1 MLCGV
6 DFEIARKASI
16 FIAMKAISYFHLSKK
31 NKKYTAQIVEVANGV
46 QFQAL
51 LLSKEEISKA
61 ANVLYIHINSQ
72 NKKCYVGITEQ
83 EAWKRWFSGMAY
95 RNNRRFGAAIKKY
108 EWDQFDSYILAF
120 GDSRES
126 LNQVEKEAI
135 AAAGGH
141 KSKHTYN
148 LSPGGDMVAENDIPI
163 IGVNLETG
171 ESQKFK
177 SGSNAA
183 RKIGLKSTDMP
194 MAVARGER
202 TSVANWWFRYE
213 ADVDK
218 LPPTIWGNKLR
229 ILEVQKK
236 QSKNLIATS
245 FKTKEQ
251 RRYKTL
257 EEAAKDLGV
266 TKGLIS
272 MVARGVSTSANG
284 WWIQFEGDRRVMPK
298 TFGSVLRREKRDQK
312 VYAVNLA
319 NGKKSEFRNCTVA
332 DVELGLYK
340 GAAAL
345 VASGQRASAAGWW
358 FTLNKS
364 EKPPKKFK
372 GVLVSQARSKAIYAI
387 ELATGK
393 KSRFDSA
400 KQAEEALEIHRSSI
414 SNIIKGKS
422 KSSKGY
428 SFRLA

>member
-1 MLCGV
+1 MN
-6 DFEIARKASI
+6 
-16 FIAMKAISYFHLSKK
+16 MKAISYFHLSKK
-31 NKKYTAQIVEVANGV
+31 NKKYTAQLVEVANGA

-51 LLSKEEISKA
+51 KLSKEEISKA
-61 ANVLYIHINSQ
+61 ANVLYIHVNRQ
-72 NKKCYVGITEQ
+72 NKQCYVGITEQ

-120 GDSRES
+120 GETRES
-126 LNQVEKEAI
+126 LNQAEKDAI

-163 IGVNLETG
+163 VGVNLKTG

-177 SGSNAA
+177 SGSDAA

-213 ADVDK
+213 ADIDK
-218 LPPTIWGNKLR
+218 QSPTIWGNKLR
-229 ILEVQKK
+229 VLEVQKK

-245 FKTKEQ
+245 FETKEQ
-251 RRYKTL
+251 RRYRTL
-257 EEAAKDLGV
+257 GEAAKDLGV

-272 MVARGVSTSANG
+272 MVARGTSTSANG
-284 WWIQFEGDRRVMPK
+284 WWIQFEGDKREMPT
-298 TFGSVLRREKRDQK
+298 TFGSALRREKRDEK
-312 VYAVNLA
+312 VYAVNLST
-319 NGKKSEFRNCTVA
+319 GEKREFRNCTVA
-332 DVELGLYK
+332 DIELDLYK
-340 GAAAL
+340 GAAAS

-358 FTLNKS
+358 FTLKRF
-364 EKPPKKFK
+364 EKPPTKVK
-372 GVLVSQARSKAIYAI
+372 GALVAEARSKPIYAI
-387 ELATGK
+387 ELSTGK
-393 KSRFDSA
+393 ETRFDSA
-400 KQAEEALEIHRSSI
+400 KQAEEALGIHRSSI

-422 KSSKGY
+422 KSSKGH
-428 SFRLA
+428 SFRFA

>member
-1 MLCGV
+1 
-6 DFEIARKASI
+6 
-16 FIAMKAISYFHLSKK
+16 MKTISYFHLSKK
-31 NKKYTAQIVEVANGV
+31 NKKYPSELIEVANGA

-51 LLSKEEISKA
+51 KLSKEEISKA
-61 ANVLYIHINSQ
+61 TNVLYIHINRQ
-72 NKKCYVGITEQ
+72 NKQCYIGITEQ

-120 GDSRES
+120 GESRES
-126 LNQVEKEAI
+126 LNLAEKEAI

-163 IGVNLETG
+163 VGVNLDTG
-171 ESQKFK
+171 ESKRFK
-177 SGSNAA
+177 SGSDAA

-213 ADVDK
+213 ADEDK
-218 LPPTIWGNKLR
+218 QPPTIWGNKLR

-245 FKTKEQ
+245 FETKEQ
-251 RRYKTL
+251 RHYKTL

-272 MVARGVSTSANG
+272 GVARGTSTSANG
-284 WWIQFEGDRRVMPK
+284 WWIQFEGDIRQMPK
-298 TFGSVLRREKRDQK
+298 AFGSVLRREKRDEK
-312 VYAVNLA
+312 VYAINLTS
-319 NGKKSEFRNCTVA
+319 GEKREFRNCTVA
-332 DVELGLYK
+332 DVEIGLYK
-340 GAAAL
+340 GAAAS
-345 VASGQRASAAGWW
+345 VASGQRVSAAGWW
-358 FTLNKS
+358 FSLKKS
-364 EKPPKKFK
+364 ERPPNKFK
-372 GVLVSQARSKAIYAI
+372 GALVAEARSKPIFAI
-387 ELATGK
+387 ELATGQET
-393 KSRFDSA
+393 RFDSA
-400 KQAEEALEIHRSSI
+400 KQAEETLGIHRSSI

-422 KSSKGY
+422 KPSKGY
-428 SFRLA
+428 GFRFA

>member
-1 MLCGV
+1 MNT
-6 DFEIARKASI
+6 
-16 FIAMKAISYFHLSKK
+16 ISFFHLSKK
-31 NKKYTAQIVEVANGV
+31 NEKFTSQAVEVANGV

-51 LLSKEEISKA
+51 KLSQKEISKA
-61 ANVLYIHINSQ
+61 TNVLYIHVNRQ
-72 NKKCYVGITEQ
+72 NKQCYVGITEQ

-120 GDSRES
+120 AETRES
-126 LNQVEKEAI
+126 LNQAEKEAI
-135 AAAGGH
+135 SAAGGH

-163 IGVNLETG
+163 VGVNLETG
-171 ESQKFK
+171 KSQKFK
-177 SGSNAA
+177 SGSDAA
-183 RKIGLKSTDMP
+183 RKIGLKSMDMP

-213 ADVDK
+213 ADIDK
-218 LPPTIWGNKLR
+218 QPPTIWGDKLR

-245 FKTKEQ
+245 FETKEQ

-272 MVARGVSTSANG
+272 GVARGTSTSANG
-284 WWIQFEGDRRVMPK
+284 WWIQFEGSKREMPK
-298 TFGSVLRREKRDQK
+298 TFGSALRREKRDEK
-312 VYAVNLA
+312 VYAVNLS
-319 NGKKSEFRNCTVA
+319 NGVKREFRNCTVA
-332 DVELGLYK
+332 DLELCLYK
-340 GAAAL
+340 GAAAS
-345 VASGQRASAAGWW
+345 VASGQRASAVGWW
-358 FTLNKS
+358 FSLKKS
-364 EKPPKKFK
+364 EKPPNKFK
-372 GVLVSQARSKAIYAI
+372 GTLVAEARSKPIFAI

-393 KSRFDSA
+393 EIRFNSA
-400 KQAEEALEIHRSSI
+400 IQAEESLKIHRSSI

-428 SFRLA
+428 TFRFA

>member
-1 MLCGV
+1 
-6 DFEIARKASI
+6 
-16 FIAMKAISYFHLSKK
+16 MKAISYFHLSKK
-31 NKKYTAQIVEVANGV
+31 NKKYPTQLVEVANGA

-51 LLSKEEISKA
+51 KLVKEEISKA
-61 ANVLYIHINSQ
+61 ANVLYIHINRQ
-72 NKKCYVGITEQ
+72 NKQCYVGITEQ
-83 EAWKRWFSGMAY
+83 VVWKRWLSGMAY

-108 EWDQFDSYILAF
+108 EWDQFDSFILAF

-126 LNQVEKEAI
+126 LNQAEKDAI

-163 IGVNLETG
+163 FGVNLETG
-171 ESQKFK
+171 KSKKFK
-177 SGSNAA
+177 SGSDAA
-183 RKIGLKSTDMP
+183 RKIGLKGTDMP

-213 ADVDK
+213 VDQDK
-218 LPPTIWGNKLR
+218 QPPTIWGNALR

-236 QSKNLIATS
+236 QSKNLIAIS

-257 EEAAKDLGV
+257 GEAAKDLGV

-272 MVARGVSTSANG
+272 DVARGTSTSANG
-284 WWIQFEGDRRVMPK
+284 WWIKFEVDKREMPK
-298 TFGSVLRREKRDQK
+298 TFGSTLRREKRDEK
-312 VYAVNLA
+312 VYAINLSS
-319 NGKKSEFRNCTVA
+319 GERREFRNCKVA
-332 DVELGLYK
+332 DSELAIYK
-340 GAAAL
+340 GAAAS
-345 VASGQRASAAGWW
+345 VASGHRASAAGWW
-358 FTLNKS
+358 FSLEKSGNPPNKY
-364 EKPPKKFK
+364 K
-372 GVLVSQARSKAIYAI
+372 GGLVAEARSKPIYAI

-393 KSRFDSA
+393 ETCFVSA
-400 KQAEEALEIHRSSI
+400 KQAEEALGIHRSSI

-428 SFRLA
+428 GFRFV

>member
-1 MLCGV
+1 
-6 DFEIARKASI
+6 
-16 FIAMKAISYFHLSKK
+16 MKAISYFHLSKK
-31 NKKYTAQIVEVANGV
+31 NKRYSTQLVEVANGV

-51 LLSKEEISKA
+51 KLSEEEIKKA
-61 ANVLYIHINSQ
+61 TNVLYIHINRL
-72 NKKCYVGITEQ
+72 NKQCYVGITEQ
-83 EAWKRWFSGMAY
+83 EAWKRWFSGLAY
-95 RNNRRFGAAIKKY
+95 KNNRRFGAAIRKY
-108 EWDQFDSYILAF
+108 EWAQFDSYILAF
-120 GDSRES
+120 GESRES
-126 LNQVEKEAI
+126 LNQAEKDAI

-163 IGVNLETG
+163 VGINLETG
-171 ESQKFK
+171 KSQKFK
-177 SGSNAA
+177 SGSDAA

-213 ADVDK
+213 VDIDRK
-218 LPPTIWGNKLR
+218 PPTIWGNKLR

-251 RRYKTL
+251 RHYRTL

-272 MVARGVSTSANG
+272 MVARGESTSANG
-284 WWIQFEGDRRVMPK
+284 WWIQFEGDKREMPK
-298 TFGSVLRREKRDQK
+298 SFGSALRREKRDEK
-312 VYAVNLA
+312 VYAVNLSS
-319 NGKKSEFRNCTVA
+319 GEKKEFRNCTVA
-332 DVELGLYK
+332 DAELGLYK
-340 GAAAL
+340 GAAAS
-345 VASGQRASAAGWW
+345 VASGHRASAADWW
-358 FTLNKS
+358 FTLKES
-364 EKPPKKFK
+364 EKPPSKFK
-372 GVLVSQARSKAIYAI
+372 GALVAEARSKAIYAI

-393 KSRFDSA
+393 ETRFDSA
-400 KQAEEALEIHRSSI
+400 KQAEGALGVHRSSI

-428 SFRLA
+428 KFRLA

>member
-1 MLCGV
+1 
-6 DFEIARKASI
+6 
-16 FIAMKAISYFHLSKK
+16 MKAISYFHLSKK

-51 LLSKEEISKA
+51 KLSKEEISKA
-61 ANVLYIHINSQ
+61 TNVLYIHINRQ
-72 NKKCYVGITEQ
+72 NKQCYIGITEQ

-120 GDSRES
+120 GESRES
-126 LNQVEKEAI
+126 LNQAEKDAI

-163 IGVNLETG
+163 VGVNLETG
-171 ESQKFK
+171 QSQKFK
-177 SGSNAA
+177 SGSDAA

-218 LPPTIWGNKLR
+218 QPPSIWGNKLR
-229 ILEVQKK
+229 LQEVQKK

-257 EEAAKDLGV
+257 KEAAKDLGV

-272 MVARGVSTSANG
+272 MVARGISTSANG
-284 WWIQFEGDRRVMPK
+284 WWIQFEGVKSEMPK
-298 TFGSVLRREKRDQK
+298 TFGSVLRREKRDKK
-312 VYAVNLA
+312 VYAINLSS
-319 NGKKSEFRNCTVA
+319 GEKREFRNCTVA
-332 DVELGLYK
+332 DMELALYK

-345 VASGQRASAAGWW
+345 VSSGQRASAAGWW
-358 FTLNKS
+358 FTLKKF
-364 EKPPKKFK
+364 EKPPAKFK
-372 GVLVSQARSKAIYAI
+372 GALVAEARSKPIYAI
-387 ELATGK
+387 ELTSGK
-393 KSRFDSA
+393 KTRFDSA
-400 KQAEEALEIHRSSI
+400 KQAEEALGIHRSSI

-428 SFRLA
+428 SFRFA

>member
-1 MLCGV
+1 
-6 DFEIARKASI
+6 
-16 FIAMKAISYFHLSKK
+16 MKTISYFNLSKK
-31 NKKYTAQIVEVANGV
+31 NKKYPAQLVEVANGV

-51 LLSKEEISKA
+51 KLSTEEISKA
-61 ANVLYIHINSQ
+61 TNVLYIHVNRQ
-72 NKKCYVGITEQ
+72 NKQCYVGITEQ
-83 EAWKRWFSGMAY
+83 EAWKRWFSGLAY

-108 EWDQFDSYILAF
+108 EWGQFDSYILAF
-120 GDSRES
+120 GESRES
-126 LNQVEKEAI
+126 LNQAEKEAI

-163 IGVNLETG
+163 VGVNLDTG
-171 ESQKFK
+171 ESKRFK
-177 SGSNAA
+177 SGSDAA

-213 ADVDK
+213 ADEDK
-218 LPPTIWGNKLR
+218 QPPTVWGNKLR
-229 ILEVQKK
+229 VQEVQKK

-251 RRYKTL
+251 RHYKTL

-272 MVARGVSTSANG
+272 GVARGTSTSANG
-284 WWIQFEGDRRVMPK
+284 WWIQFEGDKREMPK
-298 TFGSVLRREKRDQK
+298 AFGSVLRREKRDEK
-312 VYAVNLA
+312 VYAINLSS
-319 NGKKSEFRNCTVA
+319 GEKREFRNCTVA

-340 GAAAL
+340 GAAAS
-345 VASGQRASAAGWW
+345 VASGQRVSAAGWW
-358 FTLNKS
+358 FSLEKS
-364 EKPPKKFK
+364 EKPPNKFK
-372 GVLVSQARSKAIYAI
+372 GALVAEARSKPIYAI

-393 KSRFDSA
+393 ETHFDSA
-400 KQAEEALEIHRSSI
+400 KQAEETLGIHRSSI

-422 KSSKGY
+422 KPSKGY
-428 SFRLA
+428 GFRFA

>member
-1 MLCGV
+1 
-6 DFEIARKASI
+6 
-16 FIAMKAISYFHLSKK
+16 MKTISYFHLSKK
-31 NKKYTAQIVEVANGV
+31 NKKYPSELIEIANGA

-51 LLSKEEISKA
+51 KLSKEEISKA
-61 ANVLYIHINSQ
+61 TNVLYIHINRQ
-72 NKKCYVGITEQ
+72 NKQCYIGITEQ

-120 GDSRES
+120 GESRES
-126 LNQVEKEAI
+126 LNQAEKEAI
-135 AAAGGH
+135 VAAGGH

-163 IGVNLETG
+163 VGINLDSG
-171 ESQKFK
+171 ESKRFK
-177 SGSNAA
+177 SGSDAA

-245 FKTKEQ
+245 FETKEQ
-251 RRYKTL
+251 RHYKTL

-272 MVARGVSTSANG
+272 MVARGASTSANG
-284 WWIQFEGDRRVMPK
+284 WWIQFEGIKREMPK
-298 TFGSVLRREKRDQK
+298 SFGSVLRREKRDEK
-312 VYAVNLA
+312 VYAVNLSS
-319 NGKKSEFRNCTVA
+319 GEKKEFRNCTVA
-332 DVELGLYK
+332 DVELALYK

-345 VASGQRASAAGWW
+345 VSSGQRASAAGWW
-358 FTLNKS
+358 FTLKKS
-364 EKPPKKFK
+364 EKPPAKFK
-372 GVLVSQARSKAIYAI
+372 GALVAEARSKPIYAI
-387 ELATGK
+387 ELTSGK
-393 KSRFDSA
+393 ETRFDSA
-400 KQAEEALEIHRSSI
+400 KQAEEALGIHRSSI

-428 SFRLA
+428 SFRFS